1 MPEETN
7 NVEPLLEDPIIPAI
21 PKVVIGNE
29 TKFTMV
35 PTFIPLVEDDNGVT
49 LDTKLA
55 SYEEAVNNLGP
66 VMESAKALLKEVN
79 QLEEIC
85 R

>member
-1 MPEETN
+1 MSEETN
-7 NVEPLLEDPIIPAI
+7 NVETVAEVPYIPAI
-21 PKVVIGNE
+21 PKVVVGTE
-29 TKFTMV
+29 AKFTMV